1 MRLGESSWVWC
12 SEREKVAS
20 VSEQTGQAYLG
31 NRDWDPID
39 PAEAT
44 ARAWTITDP
53 EVDLLLKWS
62 HHHILKKKVAATES
76 S

>member
-44 ARAWTITDP
+44 ARAWTIKDP
-53 EVDLLLKWS
+53 FP
-62 HHHILKKKVAATES
+62 
-76 S
+76 

>member
-1 MRLGESSWVWC
+1 
-12 SEREKVAS
+12 K
-20 VSEQTGQAYLG
+20 
-31 NRDWDPID
+31 RDWDPID
-39 PAEAT
+39 PVEAT

-76 S
+76 ISKNPARRWPKQSFGAYAA